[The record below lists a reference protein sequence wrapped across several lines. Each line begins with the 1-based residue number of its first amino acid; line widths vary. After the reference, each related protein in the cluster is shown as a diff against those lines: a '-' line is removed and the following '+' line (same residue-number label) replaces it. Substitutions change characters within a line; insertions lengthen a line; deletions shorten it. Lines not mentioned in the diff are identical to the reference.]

1 MSIVYENNLKALK
14 EKNEALWN
22 AFVTYENNHSGC
34 QAFVDTAK
42 NGEQIVGYHADNK
55 DYYLNSTYNPQR
67 EAEKLMNEFFAMPEN
82 SFVSVCGLANGE
94 FARVFL
100 QNNHDAA
107 IYVYEPCVDVFSAVM
122 HEIDITD
129 LLSNRLFFLAV
140 ESLNEDDFG
149 QFLFTYISQM
159 NEYINRYMAL
169 PIYQKLFVD
178 GYDHYSREIQNK
190 YECYRIQINTWMKAG
205 KMIGLAGIRNM
216 RFLPGCRSGA
226 EYQRIFPEELPAII
240 VAAGP
245 SLQKNVE
252 LLKKAKGR
260 AVIFVVDSAINTVA
274 QHGIKPDFVV
284 TVDTN
289 KELKN
294 FTAEGLADVFFLADA
309 TANTK
314 VLEMVQPKN
323 LVFYSGDSGT
333 WMRMFAEQGSKIE
346 EVYAGGSVALDAM
359 AIAINWGFKRIIMIG
374 QDLAMTGNR
383 QYADGGELDVESKFN
398 GVTLYVKDIY
408 GNDVLTKKDYYT
420 FIQEI
425 EELAYK
431 NTDID
436 FIDATEG
443 GAFKKHT
450 RIMTLQEAIDQ
461 YCTKEFPVEA
471 IITSVPR
478 LFAEN
483 GKQCVLD
490 NLQHME
496 KDIIDLSEQMR
507 NVAQECKL
515 AAYMLEHKQ
524 YDKQKLKEINE
535 HIRNI
540 DEQYYDCE
548 EYTLLKKV
556 AAKVNYDYES
566 GVYQAVDGD
575 INESVRLYKNSE
587 KMYVGTADCMTEV
600 LDEIRAC
607 KQALES

>member
-1 MSIVYENNLKALK
+1 M
-14 EKNEALWN
+14 
-22 AFVTYENNHSGC
+22 
-34 QAFVDTAK
+34 
-42 NGEQIVGYHADNK
+42 
-55 DYYLNSTYNPQR
+55 
-67 EAEKLMNEFFAMPEN
+67 
-82 SFVSVCGLANGE
+82 
-94 FARVFL
+94 
-100 QNNHDAA
+100 
-107 IYVYEPCVDVFSAVM
+107 
-122 HEIDITD
+122 
-129 LLSNRLFFLAV
+129 
-140 ESLNEDDFG
+140 
-149 QFLFTYISQM
+149 
-159 NEYINRYMAL
+159 
-169 PIYQKLFVD
+169 
-178 GYDHYSREIQNK
+178 
-190 YECYRIQINTWMKAG
+190 
-205 KMIGLAGIRNM
+205 
-216 RFLPGCRSGA
+216 
-226 EYQRIFPEELPAII
+226 
-240 VAAGP
+240 
-245 SLQKNVE
+245 
-252 LLKKAKGR
+252 
-260 AVIFVVDSAINTVA
+260 DSAINTVM

-294 FTAEGLADVFFLADA
+294 FTAEGLADVFFLAEA

-575 INESVRLYKNSE
+575 INESVRLYKSSE

>member
-1 MSIVYENNLKALK
+1 MSNYNERFLELLDHPLDENQYKALSAV
-14 EKNEALWN
+14 KNTVIAAGAGSGKTQVLATRFAWLVMTGQAKAEQILTLTFTNKAASEMYHRIYGTLKKFAEHEVCEQLTLEQQRLAKEALESFSDVHIQTLDSYC
-22 AFVTYENNHSGC
+22 AG
-34 QAFVDTAK
+34 
-42 NGEQIVGYHADNK
+42 IVRQCA
-55 DYYLNSTYNPQR
+55 
-67 EAEKLMNEFFAMPEN
+67 
-82 SFVSVCGLANGE
+82 
-94 FARVFL
+94 
-100 QNNHDAA
+100 
-107 IYVYEPCVDVFSAVM
+107 
-122 HEIDITD
+122 
-129 LLSNRLFFLAV
+129 
-140 ESLNEDDFG
+140 
-149 QFLFTYISQM
+149 
-159 NEYINRYMAL
+159 NRY
-169 PIYQKLFVD
+169 
-178 GYDHYSREIQNK
+178 
-190 YECYRIQINTWMKAG
+190 
-205 KMIGLAGIRNM
+205 
-216 RFLPGCRSGA
+216 
-226 EYQRIFPEELPAII
+226 
-240 VAAGP
+240 
-245 SLQKNVE
+245 
-252 LLKKAKGR
+252 
-260 AVIFVVDSAINTVA
+260 
-274 QHGIKPDFVV
+274 GIKPDFVV

-294 FTAEGLADVFFLADA
+294 FTAEGLADVFFLSDA

-540 DEQYYDCE
+540 DEQY
-548 EYTLLKKV
+548 T
-556 AAKVNYDYES
+556 
-566 GVYQAVDGD
+566 G
-575 INESVRLYKNSE
+575 I
-587 KMYVGTADCMTEV
+587 
-600 LDEIRAC
+600 
-607 KQALES
+607 

>member
-1 MSIVYENNLKALK
+1 MNIVYENNLKALK

-22 AFVTYENNHSGC
+22 TFVTYENNHSGC
-34 QAFVDTAK
+34 RAFVDTAK
-42 NGEQIVGYHADNK
+42 NGEQIVGYHAEDK
-55 DYYLNSTYNPQR
+55 DYYLNSTYNPRR
-67 EAEKLMNEFFAMPEN
+67 EAEKIMNEFFAMPEN

-159 NEYINRYMAL
+159 NEYINRYMAI

-260 AVIFVVDSAINTVA
+260 AVIFVVDSAINTVM

-294 FTAEGLADVFFLADA
+294 FTAEGLADVFFLSDA